1 MDEIKDVQKSDS
13 TSRFFDAHPVR
24 TNPFGINQSADRL
37 YRRAERI
44 VAALHLITN
53 HIPASE
59 ALRISVRAEGLHMLE
74 NVLSLRDEMR
84 VPDSAHSISCRV
96 SIRHVIS
103 LVRMLGASGFLSTQ
117 NTHTV
122 VEGLDELGVLLDA
135 SANSALSESVSLV
148 RENFRDPTSATVK
161 DVKDIRGIKDRI
173 PLKDIKVMSNTIQQ
187 SAGLSVREGGIV
199 EILRANGELGI
210 RDIASSLPEYSE
222 KMIQRDLMR
231 LVTIGYVKKTGLKRW
246 SRYSVAQ

>member
-1 MDEIKDVQKSDS
+1 M
-13 TSRFFDAHPVR
+13 
-24 TNPFGINQSADRL
+24 
-37 YRRAERI
+37 
-44 VAALHLITN
+44 
-53 HIPASE
+53 
-59 ALRISVRAEGLHMLE
+59 
-74 NVLSLRDEMR
+74 
-84 VPDSAHSISCRV
+84 
-96 SIRHVIS
+96 
-103 LVRMLGASGFLSTQ
+103 RMLGASGFLSTQ

-161 DVKDIRGIKDRI
+161 DVKDMKGIKDRI

-187 SAGLSVREGGIV
+187 RAGLSVREGGIV